1 MKKRYVYQLT
11 SKSVKLTLNYDGYSM
26 DDLKKRF
33 DAFKKDLSLNLLPAR
48 YTDIVFSSESK
59 AKDFCFVESTSSHDL
74 SSYVGLNV
82 VVFIK
87 FDYQKVEVL

>member
-1 MKKRYVYQLT
+1 MKKRFIYQLT
-11 SKSVKLTLNYDGYSM
+11 SKSVKFTSHDDGYTL

-33 DAFKKDLSLNLLPAR
+33 GAFKKGLELNRLPMR

-59 AKDFCFVESTSSHDL
+59 AKDFISSESTSFHEL
-74 SSYVGLNV
+74 PAYIGLKC

-87 FDYQKVEVL
+87 FDYQKVELL